1 MYRFKLIILFITF
14 SGLGF
19 SQSVENY
26 NLKKISFEKKYFII
40 DSVEWEKGNKEFY
53 KEMKPISDAM
63 FETLGLERQEPI
75 MTYEELMD
83 STQKSSNE
91 SDKYS
96 RYFIYETINDSI
108 IKRYESTPE
117 HPYASGPNYLNFKT
131 GKVYGDFPY
140 KHFHRAYEFEFEKVD
155 NVILEEYRDS
165 IKIIGGIECF
175 KVKLNY
181 TYLVK
186 EMYKAQFPQEEND
199 DDESFF
205 QLFESMMKNQEIH
218 MEMWVTDRIKSI
230 YHPILKVKEVNEK
243 YYPLEIE
250 RKSSNSE
257 GKLYHYTL
265 SELNF

>member
-1 MYRFKLIILFITF
+1 MYKIRLIILFITF

-19 SQSVENY
+19 SQSVEDY

-40 DSVEWEKGNKEFY
+40 DSVEWKKGNKEFY
-53 KEMKPISDAM
+53 EELQPISDAL
-63 FETLGLERQEPI
+63 FQTLGLERQDSVI
-75 MTYEELMD
+75 TYDELMD
-83 STQKSSNE
+83 TIKKNSNI
-91 SDKYS
+91 SDKYR

-108 IKRYESTPE
+108 IKRYESTLE

-131 GKVYGDFPY
+131 GKVYSDFPY
-140 KHFHRAYEFEFEKVD
+140 KHFHRAYEFEFDIVD

-165 IKIIGGIECF
+165 IKIIEGIECF
-175 KVKLNY
+175 KIKLNY

-186 EMYKAQFPQEEND
+186 EMYKAQFPQEENEE
-199 DDESFF
+199 DESFF
-205 QLFESMMKNQEIH
+205 QLFESIMKNQEIH

-250 RKSSNSE
+250 MKSSGSE
-257 GKLYHYTL
+257 GVLYHYTI
-265 SELNF
+265 SELKF